1 MKRGIVWMILICLFS
16 GLDCRAQEILHGEGF
31 IKNAKIE
38 RLANKVLISMQVI
51 FRPELRVNPSGRI
64 VLQPELKSA
73 GQTLKLPPVE
83 MTGRR
88 RKIQDE
94 RNSVSS
100 TLHTKYIVRQKK
112 SEQTTRYETT
122 VPYEQWMNQA
132 VINIREE
139 LCGCN
144 NTLVSASNQ
153 LLKQVEFHPLFAYLP
168 PGKELQKTRHKS
180 GSAMLGFVVNTTTI
194 RPDFQNNQNELDKI
208 RSTIESIKN
217 DPDVQISQIS
227 VQGFASPEG
236 PYDQNKRLAQGRTEA
251 VKANVCQLHPFPDQ
265 LFSLD
270 WVAEDWE
277 GLVRLI
283 EESDLPE
290 KEKILDIIRT
300 TDILKGREKEL
311 MLLKEGNPWRYMQEH
326 FFPQLRRADYKITY
340 TIRGF
345 EPEEARKTILTHPEK
360 LSAGE
365 CWQIALEYPQE
376 SPEFKEIIRIC
387 QKTFPDHPVTN
398 FNRGI
403 LLMHEGHYEEALPYL
418 EKAGKFPEAFNA
430 LGVCA
435 MITKDYTTARQYL
448 KKAESLGVTAATH
461 NLNELGKVD
470 EK

>member
-1 MKRGIVWMILICLFS
+1 MKRGIVWTILICLFS
-16 GLDCRAQEILHGEGF
+16 GLHSQAQEILHGEGF
-31 IKNAKIE
+31 IRNAKIE
-38 RLANKVLISMQVI
+38 RLADKVLISMQVI
-51 FRPELRVNPSGRI
+51 FKAELRLNPSGRI
-64 VLQPELKSA
+64 VLQPELKAA
-73 GQTLKLPPVE
+73 GETLKLPSVE

-94 RNSVSS
+94 RNSASPV
-100 TLHTKYIVRQKK
+100 LHTIHVVRQKK
-112 SEQTTRYETT
+112 SEQTIRYETT
-122 VPYEQWMNQA
+122 APYEHWMNQA

-153 LLKQVEFHPLFAYLP
+153 LLEQVEFHPLFAYLP

-180 GSAMLGFVVNTTTI
+180 GSAMLSFVVNTTTI

-217 DPDVQISQIS
+217 DPDVQILQIS

-290 KEKILDIIRT
+290 KEKVLDIIRT

-311 MLLKEGNPWRYMQEH
+311 MLLKDN
-326 FFPQLRRADYKITY
+326 
-340 TIRGF
+340 
-345 EPEEARKTILTHPEK
+345 
-360 LSAGE
+360 
-365 CWQIALEYPQE
+365 
-376 SPEFKEIIRIC
+376 
-387 QKTFPDHPVTN
+387 
-398 FNRGI
+398 
-403 LLMHEGHYEEALPYL
+403 
-418 EKAGKFPEAFNA
+418 
-430 LGVCA
+430 
-435 MITKDYTTARQYL
+435 
-448 KKAESLGVTAATH
+448 
-461 NLNELGKVD
+461 
-470 EK
+470 